1 MKKLLLMSILLLST
15 SVFAD
20 WHKGAI
26 EIVAVGYDGKTI
38 SIGQK
43 NFTKIDCTCYPS
55 WPNRY
60 CLDRSRES
68 FKEEYALILSAKARN
83 KSLNININEESCKII
98 AIYED

>member
-1 MKKLLLMSILLLST
+1 MKKLLMILILFLST
-15 SVFAD
+15 SAFAD
-20 WHKGAI
+20 WHKGTI
-26 EIVAVGYDGKTI
+26 EMIAVGYDGKTI

-43 NFTKIDCTCYPS
+43 NFIKTDCTCYPS
-55 WPNRY
+55 WPNRA

-83 KSLNININEESCKII
+83 KSLNINIDEASCKII